1 MKDEVKITVIATGF
15 KSDQPQRRERAIG
28 AAASTISSARSAP
41 IYQPVSPVIT
51 QQAPPAPAVVQAS
64 NGYTNGHSAFEEPD
78 PEPVAVSFSA
88 PTRVVAPV
96 REPSSLDAVRN
107 SVSGIDGDDLDVPA
121 FIRKRMD
128 T

>member
-1 MKDEVKITVIATGF
+1 
-15 KSDQPQRRERAIG
+15 
-28 AAASTISSARSAP
+28 
-41 IYQPVSPVIT
+41 
-51 QQAPPAPAVVQAS
+51 
-64 NGYTNGHSAFEEPD
+64 
-78 PEPVAVSFSA
+78 
-88 PTRVVAPV
+88 V

>member
-1 MKDEVKITVIATGF
+1 MKDDVKITVIATGF
-15 KSDQPQRRERAIG
+15 KGEQPHRRERAM
-28 AAASTISSARSAP
+28 AAAAPTISSARP
-41 IYQPVSPVIT
+41 IPSYQPAVPLIA
-51 QQAPPAPAVVQAS
+51 QQPSSAAVMQAS
-64 NGYTNGHSAFEEPD
+64 NGYSNGHSAVEEPE